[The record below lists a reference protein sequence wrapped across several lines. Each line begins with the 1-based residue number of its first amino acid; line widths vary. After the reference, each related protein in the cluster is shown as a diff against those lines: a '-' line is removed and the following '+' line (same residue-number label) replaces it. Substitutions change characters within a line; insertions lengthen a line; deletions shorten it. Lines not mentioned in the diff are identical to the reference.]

1 MTPFGF
7 EYDEL
12 ASEIDDAVD
21 TLHGWLV
28 DENEDTAYAL
38 NEAENATAGLRA
50 GSWTLSDGQFA
61 YDAIDDV
68 IAGQMLA
75 SLHEGLPELGGA

>member
-1 MTPFGF
+1 MTPFGY
-7 EYDEL
+7 EYDDL
-12 ASEIDDAVD
+12 ASEIDYAIDA
-21 TLHGWLV
+21 LHGWLV
-28 DENEDTAYAL
+28 DETEDTAYAL

-50 GSWTLSDGQFA
+50 GSWTLSDGHLA

-75 SLHEGLPELGGA
+75 SLHDSLPEFGAG